1 MFVLYRDF
9 HLLVLIWFNLILC
22 LCFLPL
28 DQIFHKI
35 LLLNIEMFHQIAF
48 LKPFRHYSFTFDFTP
63 SESSNLSLIGV
74 NHLSLFRL
82 FCLTFRL
89 FGDRTRLDLKKIG
102 RNLCR
107 FGKIVLL
114 VTKCDLG
121 SAFCRFITKNTFAE
135 LARREKRILTK
146 SSGFRLLTRI
156 ACVTESIWFLHFF
169 TERLT
174 RSHVS
179 HHLRSIRSQIIYW

>member
-1 MFVLYRDF
+1 
-9 HLLVLIWFNLILC
+9 LC

-48 LKPFRHYSFTFDFTP
+48 LKPLWHYSFTFDFTP
-63 SESSNLSLIGV
+63 SESSDLSLIGV
-74 NHLSLFRL
+74 NHLSLL
-82 FCLTFRL
+82 GLLCLTFGL
-89 FGDRTRLDLKKIG
+89 FRNWTWLGLEKVG

-114 VTKCDLG
+114 VTKCDFG

-135 LARREKRILTK
+135 LARRE
-146 SSGFRLLTRI
+146 
-156 ACVTESIWFLHFF
+156 
-169 TERLT
+169 
-174 RSHVS
+174 
-179 HHLRSIRSQIIYW
+179 